1 MTLCED
7 GLGRQ
12 REEGLHVF
20 DYNKLHS
27 FKKASLCTERIRSTY
42 DPSVEPMSAPP
53 AFKIELKVKEEVGC
67 GSVEY

>member
-1 MTLCED
+1 MF
-7 GLGRQ
+7 
-12 REEGLHVF
+12 F